1 MKLDELNKAYEEEL
15 EEQKKETEEMNEP
28 KPRSKGKWIMLIA
41 AVLILST
48 TAFAI
53 SSKFK
58 GNTAADEAETAG
70 IAAEGAI
77 MNGLP
82 EGMKEGEL
90 GDALQQKIDES
101 MFTVNVN
108 SQPIFQNGTS
118 KGKVDIVNSPGNSYP
133 CTVALT
139 LDEDGTELYRSDDLI
154 YPEQYIPTIKL
165 SKNLP
170 KGAYPATL
178 TYYVY
183 DADGK
188 EVTGTMKA
196 AMNIVIQN

>member
-15 EEQKKETEEMNEP
+15 EEQKKETTEMHEP
-28 KPRSKGKWIMLIA
+28 ESKSKGKWVLLIA
-41 AVLILST
+41 VVLILST
-48 TAFAI
+48 TAFAL

-58 GNTAADEAETAG
+58 NNTTDEAETAG

-118 KGKVDIVNSPGNSYP
+118 KGKVDIVNSPGNSFP

-139 LDEDGTELYRSDDLI
+139 LDEDGSELYRSDDLI

-165 SKNLP
+165 TKNLP

-183 DADGK
+183 DVDGK

-196 AMNIVIQN
+196 AMTIVIQN

>member
-15 EEQKKETEEMNEP
+15 EEQKKETTEMNEP
-28 KPRSKGKWIMLIA
+28 KPKSRGKWVLLIA
-41 AVLILST
+41 AGIILST

-58 GNTAADEAETAG
+58 SNTADEAETAG

-165 SKNLP
+165 SKNLS

-183 DADGK
+183 DVDGK
-188 EVTGTMKA
+188 EVAGTMKA
-196 AMNIVIQN
+196 AMTIVIQN

>member
-15 EEQKKETEEMNEP
+15 EEQKKETTEMHEP
-28 KPRSKGKWIMLIA
+28 ESKSKGKWVLLIA
-41 AVLILST
+41 VVLILST
-48 TAFAI
+48 TAFAL

-58 GNTAADEAETAG
+58 NNTADEAETAG

-118 KGKVDIVNSPGNSYP
+118 KGKVDIVNSPGNSFP

-139 LDEDGTELYRSDDLI
+139 LDEDGSELYRSDDLI

-165 SKNLP
+165 TKNLP

-183 DADGK
+183 DVDGK

-196 AMNIVIQN
+196 VMTIVIQN

>member
-15 EEQKKETEEMNEP
+15 EEQKKETTEMNEP
-28 KPRSKGKWIMLIA
+28 KPKSKGKWVLLIA

-58 GNTAADEAETAG
+58 SNTADEAETAG

-165 SKNLP
+165 SKNLS

-188 EVTGTMKA
+188 EVAGTMKA
-196 AMNIVIQN
+196 AMTIVIQN